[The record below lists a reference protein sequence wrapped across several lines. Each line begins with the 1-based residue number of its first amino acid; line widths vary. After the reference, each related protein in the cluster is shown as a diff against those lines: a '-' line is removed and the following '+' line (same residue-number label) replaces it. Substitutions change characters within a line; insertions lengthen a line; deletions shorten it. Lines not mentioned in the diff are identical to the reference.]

1 MESPTEKSKH
11 NKDHHHKDV
20 SIMELLKNAIG
31 LDLTKFTV
39 PVSYNEPTT
48 FLQRMME
55 VSFHHIYL
63 LDKANMVVASD
74 PDLALLYVAVY
85 SLSVFSSGVQRVGHK
100 PFNPL
105 LGETYEFQHQGI
117 KFISEQVSHHPPI
130 GASFIESEHFAIHFY
145 LGVETKFTGN
155 SVYSKPFAT
164 SLVTLKATG
173 AQYVYEG
180 ITSAAHN
187 VLIGSRWVDIYGK
200 VKITELNSKRY
211 CKMDCLQCDFFST
224 TWHHVTGEC
233 HDEDKVTFSFEGE
246 WNHKIHATRLGKQG
260 HPELPYEKNYVQYD
274 WLEDPNKEI
283 PEFTLDESVLIW
295 KKSCSLAIEKPYTNW
310 DMTNLACEAIK
321 FDEKYYITHPEPP
334 QTDSRQR
341 ADRIA
346 LEKLDF
352 DTAASEKEKLE
363 NKQRKERHEREEQKT
378 EWVPSFF
385 EEAEI
390 EGLKYYRYKHNYPDN
405 NSK

>member
-1 MESPTEKSKH
+1 MESPTEKSKG
-11 NKDHHHKDV
+11 KGDV

-63 LDKANMVVASD
+63 LDKANMVVATD

-130 GASFIESEHFAIHFY
+130 GASFIESEHFDIQFY

-164 SLVTLKATG
+164 SLVTLKSTG

-200 VKITELNSKRY
+200 VKITELNSSRF

-224 TWHHVTGEC
+224 TWHHVSGQCYNE
-233 HDEDKVTFSFEGE
+233 ENNLTFNFHGE
-246 WNHKIHATRLGKQG
+246 WNQKILAQRQGKNNHSQ
-260 HPELPYEKNYVQYD
+260 LPFDKKEYIQYD
-274 WLEDPNKEI
+274 WLASPNEEI
-283 PEFTLDESVLIW
+283 PLFPLNENILIW
-295 KKSCSLAIEKPYTNW
+295 KKSCALANEKPYSNW
-310 DMTNLACEAIK
+310 EMTKLSCEAIK
-321 FDEKYYITHPEPP
+321 FDEKYYVSNPLPP
-334 QTDSRQR
+334 PTDSRHR
-341 ADRIA
+341 LDRIA

-352 DTAASEKEKLE
+352 DTAAIEKDKLE
-363 NKQRKERHEREEQKT
+363 TKQRKERQERVNQNI
-378 EWVPSFF
+378 EWKPSYF
-385 EEAEI
+385 EESLI
-390 EGLKYYRYKHNYPDN
+390 GGLKYYKFRNNYPLHEN
-405 NSK
+405 NEK